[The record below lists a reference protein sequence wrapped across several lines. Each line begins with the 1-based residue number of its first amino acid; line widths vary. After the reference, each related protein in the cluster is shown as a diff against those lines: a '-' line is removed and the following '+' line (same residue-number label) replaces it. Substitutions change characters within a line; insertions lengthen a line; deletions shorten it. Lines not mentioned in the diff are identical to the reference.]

1 MKLTQKQ
8 IEKFEAVRDKFISDI
23 DLFSAGIDF
32 SEKVT
37 ETETRRKQWITV
49 LKSRVNNL
57 TAEDI
62 SNMSN
67 LDAGFAIAEYLYKIK
82 EVLLG
87 EFSKEIVPFD
97 TIISKYYTDIYC
109 IFIMRKP

>member
-8 IEKFEAVRDKFISDI
+8 IEEFEAVRNKFISDI
-23 DLFSAGIDF
+23 NLFSEGINF

-37 ETETRRKQWITV
+37 ETETRKKQWIIL
-49 LKSRVNNL
+49 LKNSINDL

-82 EVLLG
+82 EVLLR
-87 EFSKEIVPFD
+87 EFSKEIDPFD
-97 TIISKYYTDIYC
+97 RIISNYYTDIYC
-109 IFIMRKP
+109 IFILRKP